1 MKSIAQALFIL
12 FIFAFT
18 MLLILAWPEKLKSD
32 YHCRIVVDKYEKIPQ
47 AMTNAVSDVTSRNF
61 IVISVDVERYPLAK
75 TYSIT
80 CRGITIARLLKTSD

>member
-1 MKSIAQALFIL
+1 MKSIVQVLSIL
-12 FIFAFT
+12 FTCAFT
-18 MLLILAWPEKLKSD
+18 MLLVLAWPEKLASD

-80 CRGITIARLLKTSD
+80 CRGITTYRLLKTSD